1 MSRPQR
7 NDAVDPRHRNGCLCI
22 QDVQSVCFTC
32 VWHVFFP
39 VLRKLEDSG
48 RGDKMDAVSIL
59 DFVDIFCVFRERK
72 NLRIAELF
80 DS

>member
-1 MSRPQR
+1 MSGPQR
-7 NDAVDPRHRNGCLCI
+7 NDAMNPWHRNGCLCI

-32 VWHVFFP
+32 IWHVFFP
-39 VLRKLEDSG
+39 VLRRLEDSG
-48 RGDKMDAVSIL
+48 RGDKMDAVPTL
-59 DFVDIFCVFRERK
+59 DFVDIFCGLGERK